1 MKSIFKIS
9 YLTLFFFVIVLTFSC
24 IFQVINLTQEK
35 YLTLRYQEKI
45 NTISRKNYSGAH
57 DVKNGFSLKEVKRIA
72 SENNFTETESITYL
86 KAPATE
92 VVVR

>member
-9 YLTLFFFVIVLTFSC
+9 YISLFFFVIVLTFSC
-24 IFQVINLTQEK
+24 IFQIINITQER
-35 YLTLRYQEKI
+35 YLAQRYQEKI
-45 NTISRKNYSGAH
+45 NTISKENYFALRGSE
-57 DVKNGFSLKEVKRIA
+57 NGPSLREIERIA
-72 SENNFTETESITYL
+72 RENNFTDAGSVTYI

>member
-9 YLTLFFFVIVLTFSC
+9 YLSLFFFVIVLTFSC
-24 IFQVINLTQEK
+24 LFQIINLTQEK
-35 YLTLRYQEKI
+35 YLTQRYQEKI
-45 NTISRKNYSGAH
+45 NTISRKNYFDHYSAE
-57 DVKNGFSLKEVKRIA
+57 NGFSLREVEEIA
-72 SENNFTETESITYL
+72 RENNFTETGSITYL